1 MKDQNKQDEY
11 ERTFNLS
18 REKEQNKMI
27 SLDHVLFQIEQ
38 FKLKLPGSN
47 GMLDYS
53 RALLNEL
60 KQYLKEQNN
69 A

>member
-18 REKEQNKMI
+18 REKEQNKLV

-38 FKLKLPGSN
+38 FKLKLAGSS

-53 RALLNEL
+53 RTLLDEL
-60 KQYLKEQNN
+60 KQYLMEQNN